1 MLARIIYIKRGNL
14 LLLRIIH
21 SLLLRIVAFAG
32 LSLPHMVDC
41 VPCFRTVAG
50 ALRTG
55 NMVCGMWLATGLQ
68 RRQLVGVRGLH
79 SIMF

>member
-1 MLARIIYIKRGNL
+1 MLARILSKKSNL
-14 LLLRIIH
+14 LLLRIFMH
-21 SLLLRIVAFAG
+21 PQLLRIVASAG
-32 LSLPHMVDC
+32 LSLPHMGDC

>member
-1 MLARIIYIKRGNL
+1 M
-14 LLLRIIH
+14 H
-21 SLLLRIVAFAG
+21 SQLLRIVAFAG

-68 RRQLVGVRGLH
+68 RRQLVGV
-79 SIMF
+79 